1 MLIGHI
7 GGGGGVGNDSGRE
20 SSSVSIPTVYIVG
33 TS

>member
-1 MLIGHI
+1 MGTVR
-7 GGGGGVGNDSGRE
+7 GGDGVGNDSGKE